1 MLEDQLRRDLMGAFQ
16 NRALLYRDIYREMA
30 AAFGPEAAERVLS
43 RAIYARGKATAEAAF
58 PTFGPQ
64 DACGLGEAFLAASPD
79 EGRMFP
85 TDVTRTPGSI
95 SFKVKQC
102 PLKTAWIAADT
113 PADEI
118 ATLCRIAGRFDN
130 GLFEHS
136 GAVVE
141 TETWR
146 DGMEGCCRITL
157 RDRD

>member
-30 AAFGPEAAERVLS
+30 AEFGAEAAEHVLS
-43 RAIYARGKATAEAAF
+43 RAIYARGKATAELAF
-58 PTFGPQ
+58 PGFGAQ

-79 EGRMFP
+79 GGRMFP
-85 TDVTRTPGSI
+85 TDVTRKPGSI
-95 SFKVKQC
+95 SFKVKEC
-102 PLKTAWIAADT
+102 PLKTAWMAAGT
-113 PADEI
+113 QADEM

-136 GAVVE
+136 GTVVE

-146 DGMEGCCRITL
+146 DNVEGCCRITL
-157 RDRD
+157 RNRG